1 MKTQNS
7 VSGFSRWLLVI
18 FSVALVSCTFL
29 FAPLG
34 GSSSSRDTANLYEQ
48 YLAGTASGANGLNA
62 DELPPKRKMLSVP
75 EIHPTPVS
83 LTVEA
88 ETLSVRNPVTVLT
101 ERSGYSGEGYIGT
114 LPDNSEAAVTVP
126 LHIRATQHY
135 DITLCAAA
143 KKECENALCINGNM
157 ISQFSLEGSDTF
169 TKITFYGIFLEEG
182 DNTLTIDGIDGGLDL
197 DYIMLCNDTSEY
209 RPDFKVAESLC
220 NPDADAETQRLYA
233 FLRDQWGKTILTG
246 QYASDG
252 SNPELNLIY
261 RITGQLPAIRFGMLG
276 TGDDR
281 AQTDAAIDWSVYT
294 HGIVGLMWQWNAPG
308 TDSVYTDETDFRL
321 YSALL
326 RKDPASVAKL
336 TPEQAAAAVEC
347 GALSKEAQMLLQ
359 DIDTVAESL
368 KKLDQMHIP
377 VLWRPLHE
385 AGGGWY
391 WWGASGREAYQK
403 LWSLLWHRLTDYHQL
418 NNLIWVWNGQS
429 AAYLVPESTYDIA
442 ALDVYLQPRMAF
454 GSRYEQFISLAR
466 ITDSKKLLALSEC
479 STLPDPEMM
488 KLDESV
494 WLFFGL
500 WYGDYLMKPD
510 GSFNDANYSS
520 SDLYNLYNSELA
532 LSLNDFLS
540 VYE

>member
-1 MKTQNS
+1 MNKQNG

-29 FAPLG
+29 FAPIG
-34 GSSSSRDTANLYEQ
+34 NEPSRSTRNLYEQ
-48 YLAGTASGANGLNA
+48 YLAGTANGAERPNA
-62 DELPPKRKMLSVP
+62 DELPPDRRMLSVP
-75 EIHPTPVS
+75 EISQTPVS
-83 LTVEA
+83 MTIEA
-88 ETLSVRNPVTVLT
+88 ETLKVRNPLTVQC
-101 ERSGYSGEGYIGT
+101 ERPGYTGEGYIGT
-114 LPDNSEAAVTVP
+114 LPKDTEAAVTVP

-143 KKECENALCINGNM
+143 KKDCENAICINGSM
-157 ISQFSLEGSDTF
+157 VSQFSLEGNDTF
-169 TKITFYGIFLEEG
+169 TKITFYGIFLEAG
-182 DNTLTIDGIDGGLDL
+182 DNTLTIDGMDGGLDL
-197 DYIMLCNDTSEY
+197 DYIMLRNDTTEY
-209 RPDFKVAESLC
+209 RPDFALTESLC
-220 NPDADAETQRLYA
+220 NPDADAEAQKLYA
-233 FLRDQWGKTILTG
+233 FLREQWGKTVLTG

-261 RITGQLPAIRFGMLG
+261 QITGQLPAIRFSTLG

-308 TDSVYTDETDFRL
+308 TDSVYADETDFRL
-321 YSALL
+321 YPALQ
-326 RKDPASVAKL
+326 RKDPVSVAKL
-336 TPEQAAAAVEC
+336 TPKQAEQAVEC
-347 GALSKEAQMLLQ
+347 GALSKEAQMLLA
-359 DIDTVAESL
+359 DIDSVAVSL
-368 KKLDQMHIP
+368 KKLDNMNIP

-403 LWSLLWHRLTDYHQL
+403 LWSLVWHRLTDYHKL

-429 AAYLVPESTYDIA
+429 AAYLVPEQSYDIA
-442 ALDVYLQPRMAF
+442 SLDVYLQPRMQF

-466 ITDSKKLLALSEC
+466 ITNGRKLLALSEC

-494 WLFFGL
+494 WSFFGL
-500 WYGDYLMKPD
+500 WYGDYLMNPD
-510 GSFNDANYSS
+510 GSLNDTNYSS

-540 VYE
+540 LSE